1 MTLQKKTRWVL
12 ISLVIFAVILF
23 GPMFLFMASNAGA
36 GVLDLLLN
44 RRPTIGELLG
54 NYKLQVPWGKA
65 MLQINADGTF
75 QEEINENGKPVRNV
89 SGRWQS
95 SDGQNFV
102 DVDFRP
108 FGMVWDDDHNR
119 ETNSFGIKFYKPHS
133 GATYGLID
141 DDLGE
146 KFERQ
151 QKLRGDAH
159 GE

>member
-1 MTLQKKTRWVL
+1 MTSQKKTRLVL
-12 ISLVIFAVILF
+12 ICLIIFAVILF
-23 GPMFLFMASNAGA
+23 GPMLLFMASNAGA
-36 GVLDLLLN
+36 AVLDLVLN
-44 RRPTIGELLG
+44 RKPTVAELLG

-65 MLQINADGTF
+65 TLQINADGTF
-75 QEEINENGKPVRNV
+75 QEEINENGKTARNV

-108 FGMVWDDDHNR
+108 FGMVWDEDHAS
-119 ETNSFGIKFYKPHS
+119 ETSVYGSNFYKPHF
-133 GATYGLID
+133 GTTYGLIN

-151 QKLRGDAH
+151 
-159 GE
+159 